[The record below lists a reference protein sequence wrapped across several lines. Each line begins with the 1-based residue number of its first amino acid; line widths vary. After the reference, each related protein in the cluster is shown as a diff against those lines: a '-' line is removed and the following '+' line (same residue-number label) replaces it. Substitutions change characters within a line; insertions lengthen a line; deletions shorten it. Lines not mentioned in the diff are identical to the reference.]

1 MRSYL
6 SKSVKDFH
14 SSDDGNLLLELIN
27 SSGGFDLQD
36 TQKRAWEAQI
46 SILKNAVPSDLPGR
60 LLFEFQIPRVGRRVD
75 VCLITDGPIF
85 VIEFKVNAKNYN
97 SADKDQTID
106 YALDLKNFHETS
118 HDRKIIPVLVATK
131 AYATSNIVSFYEDGV
146 AKLCLANGENL
157 KEVIQEFGPFNRPID
172 PSILNKWEN
181 GRYKPTPTII
191 EAARAMYEGH
201 SIEEI
206 SRSEAGAQNLSVTN
220 AYVQGVIKQ
229 AKEKKEKAICFIT
242 GVPGSGKTLAGLNIA
257 TETMEA
263 SEDKTGAV
271 FLSGNG
277 PLVDVLQEALA
288 RNTVSQS
295 QEKGEKIRKSDA
307 LRKSRTF
314 IQIIHR
320 WRDDY
325 LKDLSAPEEKV
336 VVFDE
341 AQRAWTAEQTSTFM
355 QTKKGQAD
363 FNMSEPEFLLSVMA
377 RHSDWCVVICL
388 IGGGQEINRG
398 EAGIDEWIRAASES
412 SSGWTIHVS
421 DNLSSRDTFGL
432 VPTLSAESH
441 KTPDLHLATS
451 VRSFRAETLSDF
463 VASMLEGNVAAARTI
478 RQSLTNYPLK
488 LTRDLEEARDWLKS
502 QARGTERY
510 GLVASSNALRLKPVG
525 LNLKA
530 AIEPVNWFLN
540 DKDDVRS
547 SYALEDVATE
557 FDVQGLELDWTCMC
571 WDINLARENDDWL
584 IRKFV
589 GTSWQDIAREDKRK
603 YVLNS
608 YRVLLTR
615 ARQGMIIFI
624 PEGDSEDK
632 TRKKEWYDATY
643 NYIRS
648 CIS

>member
-1 MRSYL
+1 
-6 SKSVKDFH
+6 
-14 SSDDGNLLLELIN
+14 
-27 SSGGFDLQD
+27 
-36 TQKRAWEAQI
+36 
-46 SILKNAVPSDLPGR
+46 
-60 LLFEFQIPRVGRRVD
+60 
-75 VCLITDGPIF
+75 
-85 VIEFKVNAKNYN
+85 
-97 SADKDQTID
+97 
-106 YALDLKNFHETS
+106 
-118 HDRKIIPVLVATK
+118 
-131 AYATSNIVSFYEDGV
+131 
-146 AKLCLANGENL
+146 
-157 KEVIQEFGPFNRPID
+157 
-172 PSILNKWEN
+172 
-181 GRYKPTPTII
+181 
-191 EAARAMYEGH
+191 MYEGH

-478 RQSLTNYPLK
+478 RKSLTNYPLK
-488 LTRDLEEARDWLKS
+488 LTRDLDEARHWLKS

>member
-1 MRSYL
+1 M
-6 SKSVKDFH
+6 
-14 SSDDGNLLLELIN
+14 
-27 SSGGFDLQD
+27 
-36 TQKRAWEAQI
+36 
-46 SILKNAVPSDLPGR
+46 
-60 LLFEFQIPRVGRRVD
+60 
-75 VCLITDGPIF
+75 
-85 VIEFKVNAKNYN
+85 
-97 SADKDQTID
+97 ADK
-106 YALDLKNFHETS
+106 
-118 HDRKIIPVLVATK
+118 
-131 AYATSNIVSFYEDGV
+131 
-146 AKLCLANGENL
+146 KL
-157 KEVIQEFGPFNRPID
+157 
-172 PSILNKWEN
+172 
-181 GRYKPTPTII
+181 T
-191 EAARAMYEGH
+191 
-201 SIEEI
+201 
-206 SRSEAGAQNLSVTN
+206 
-220 AYVQGVIKQ
+220 
-229 AKEKKEKAICFIT
+229 
-242 GVPGSGKTLAGLNIA
+242 
-257 TETMEA
+257 
-263 SEDKTGAV
+263 
-271 FLSGNG
+271 
-277 PLVDVLQEALA
+277 
-288 RNTVSQS
+288 
-295 QEKGEKIRKSDA
+295 
-307 LRKSRTF
+307 
-314 IQIIHR
+314 
-320 WRDDY
+320 
-325 LKDLSAPEEKV
+325 
-336 VVFDE
+336 
-341 AQRAWTAEQTSTFM
+341 
-355 QTKKGQAD
+355 
-363 FNMSEPEFLLSVMA
+363 
-377 RHSDWCVVICL
+377 
-388 IGGGQEINRG
+388 G

-421 DNLSSRDTFGL
+421 DNLSSRDTFGS

-478 RQSLTNYPLK
+478 RQNLTNYPLK
-488 LTRDLEEARDWLKS
+488 LTRDLDEARDWLKS

-525 LNLKA
+525 LNLRA

-571 WDINLARENDDWL
+571 WDINLTRENDDWL